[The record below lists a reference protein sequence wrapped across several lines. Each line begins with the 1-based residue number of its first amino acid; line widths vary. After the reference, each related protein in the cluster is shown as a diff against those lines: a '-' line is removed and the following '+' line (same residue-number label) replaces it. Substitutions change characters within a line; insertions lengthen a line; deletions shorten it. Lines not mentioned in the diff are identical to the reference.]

1 MRTRRRAAK
10 LGHAIAKA
18 GADMQQY
25 LDRRVFLGG
34 GFAAAVIGT
43 TLASGLARAAAKIA
57 SGERDVFI
65 VIDVQNCFVPGGSL
79 AVGGGDEIVPLI
91 NRIAKGFRHVVM
103 TQDWHTPHH
112 VSFASSH
119 PGKKPFDL
127 IDLPYGKQVLWP
139 DHCVQGTPGA
149 DLVAGLSIPHA
160 ELVLRKGYRD
170 VVDSYS
176 AFNEADRRPTGLGAY
191 LRERGLKRVFLAGLA
206 TDFCVGWSAVDA
218 RKAGFDAY
226 VIEDACRGINANGS
240 LAKAWADM
248 KRAGVHRLQSA
259 DLALA

>member
-1 MRTRRRAAK
+1 MPRREAN
-10 LGHAIAKA
+10 
-18 GADMQQY
+18 MQHHI
-25 LDRRVFLGG
+25 DRRVFLGG
-34 GFAAAVIGT
+34 GFAAAFLGT
-43 TLASGLARAAAKIA
+43 TLASYLAQAAGKLAPA
-57 SGERDVFI
+57 ARDVFI

-79 AVGGGDEIVPLI
+79 AVGRGDEIVPLI
-91 NRIAKGFRHVVM
+91 NRLAKGFRHVVM

-127 IDLPYGKQVLWP
+127 IDLAYGKQMLWP

-149 DLVAGLSIPHA
+149 DLVAGLSVPGA

-170 VVDSYS
+170 AVDSYS

-206 TDFCVGWSAVDA
+206 TDFCVAWSAVDA
-218 RKAGFDAY
+218 RKAGFEVY
-226 VIEDACRGINANGS
+226 VIEDACRGIDTNGS

-248 KRAGVHRLQSA
+248 HRAGVHRIQSG